1 MYIKLSPFSL
11 ILSLQYY
18 VMHFQKQ
25 VLVYSTAL
33 YVILSMLLLI
43 LVYLVDASQPILL
56 LLTDICI
63 YIYAFMNTCL
73 NQQVMNNNG

>member
-33 YVILSMLLLI
+33 YVILSMLI

-56 LLTDICI
+56 LLTDIYVYI
-63 YIYAFMNTCL
+63 YIYML
-73 NQQVMNNNG
+73 SWIHV

>member
-33 YVILSMLLLI
+33 YVILSMLI

-56 LLTDICI
+56 LLTDIYVYI
-63 YIYAFMNTCL
+63 YICFHEYMFKPTGDE
-73 NQQVMNNNG
+73 Q